1 MKGHKK
7 NITVILDDDPTGTQ
21 TVHGISVLTTW
32 DLHLLIDQFNSDEKS
47 FFVLTNSRAFP
58 QDIAYNLMIEVCN
71 NLEEAAAFTNKSF
84 NIILRG
90 DSTLRGHFPT
100 EPNAVEK
107 VLGEYDRWI
116 VCPFFEE
123 GGRITLDDI
132 HYIKEGDKLIPVA
145 ESPFAKDAS
154 FGYSNSDLKKW
165 IEEKTNGSIKE
176 YEIGSLKS
184 QNIAS
189 EGESYVLNMLRKPT
203 KTWVVNATT
212 MAEMRIFASA
222 CRQLE
227 EEGLTLLYRTAASF
241 VQAYLQIDKK
251 PLLSLQEIT
260 DPIRSTGS
268 KNGGLVVAG
277 SYVPKTTEQLRYLL
291 DVPGIHSIELTT
303 DVLLGKTEIDLDHTI
318 ETINKKISSGETV
331 VIYTSRTLI
340 KDDDAVKNLV
350 IGNHISG
357 ILVKIVRNISVR
369 PDFLIAK
376 GGITSSDIASKG
388 LNVKKARILGQ
399 ALPGVPVWSLGNE
412 SRFPGLPYIV
422 FAGNVGEPK
431 TLEILVT
438 RLLEVGAERD
448 EVL

>member
-1 MKGHKK
+1 MKGRNK

-21 TVHGISVLTTW
+21 TVYGISVLTTW
-32 DLHLLIDQFNSDEKS
+32 DLHILIDQFNSGEES

-58 QDIAYNLMIEVCN
+58 PDIAYNLMIEICD
-71 NLEEAAAFTNKSF
+71 NLEEAGAFTNKSF

-100 EPNAVEK
+100 ELNAVEE

-123 GGRITLDDI
+123 GGRITVDDI
-132 HYIKEGDKLIPVA
+132 HYIKEGDKLIPVG
-145 ESPFAKDAS
+145 ESPFAKDGS

-165 IEEKTNGSIKE
+165 IEEKTNGRIKE
-176 YEIGSLKS
+176 HEIGSLKS
-184 QNIAS
+184 QNIS
-189 EGESYVLNMLRKPT
+189 NEGVSYVVNMLRKLT
-203 KTWVVNATT
+203 KIWVVNAST
-212 MAEMRIFASA
+212 MTEMRIFATA

-241 VQAYLQIDKK
+241 VQAYLNIEKK

-260 DPIRSTGS
+260 DPVRSNGG

-291 DVPGIHSIELTT
+291 EVPGIHSMELTT
-303 DVLLGKTEIDLDHTI
+303 DVLLGQTEMDLDHI
-318 ETINKKISSGETV
+318 VDTINNKISSGETV

-340 KDDDAVKNLV
+340 KDEDAVKNLA
-350 IGNHISG
+350 IGNQISG
-357 ILVKIVRNISVR
+357 MLVKIVTHISVR

-399 ALPGVPVWSLGNE
+399 ALPGVPVWSLENE
-412 SRFPGLPYIV
+412 SKFPGLPYIV
-422 FAGNVGEPK
+422 FAGNVGEPR
-431 TLEILVT
+431 TLEILVS
-438 RLLEVGAERD
+438 RLMELRSERD
-448 EVL
+448 SVL